1 MLKHPIRPGNT
12 LRTTIRS
19 SVAEAHHAVETPA
32 APLPG
37 ADIDELIA
45 SPWIGLHYRHEFR
58 LPHRHEP
65 LDPCQQA

>member
-1 MLKHPIRPGNT
+1 MLKHRIQPGNT
-12 LRTTIRS
+12 LPTAIRS
-19 SVAEAHHAVETPA
+19 SVAEAHHALETPA
-32 APLPG
+32 PPLQG